1 MFDEADTEAMKMK
14 TGFGDTKFSDGY
26 KKSAKHG
33 EARLNAF
40 QLPSDAGHNVQPS
53 EAALK
58 HLEPTDVEHAAK
70 VQQKREKAKEALVNV
85 AKIYKNTTDSKG
97 FISDLSNSLGL
108 TRGKIGSGYGSFE
121 TLDGKV
127 FIIWV
132 NNHNV
137 NAANVGDEPVE
148 SIVIKTKRSPNKF
161 HAEDGIQD
169 ILNSP
174 TDVKLDTSKGRPTLL
189 FMKQYDKYYVE
200 MVSVGEDGTNRIVL
214 HKSFFHRKKLPHKRL
229 LSVAVEGS
237 SVDEI
242 PTISPASKNEAAGSS
257 EFSAL
262 DDIRK
267 NASS

>member
-70 VQQKREKAKEALVNV
+70 IQQKREKAKEALVIV

-108 TRGKIGSGYGSFE
+108 KRGKTGSAYGSLE
-121 TLDGKV
+121 TLYGKV
-127 FIIWV
+127 FTIWV
-132 NNHNV
+132 NNHNI

-161 HAEDGIQD
+161 HAEGG
-169 ILNSP
+169 SFW
-174 TDVKLDTSKGRPTLL
+174 GR
-189 FMKQYDKYYVE
+189 
-200 MVSVGEDGTNRIVL
+200 I
-214 HKSFFHRKKLPHKRL
+214 KSIIKIYPHNK
-229 LSVAVEGS
+229 
-237 SVDEI
+237 VD
-242 PTISPASKNEAAGSS
+242 
-257 EFSAL
+257 
-262 DDIRK
+262 
-267 NASS
+267 